1 MLRTIVMS
9 LAVSAAVS
17 TLAGSAFASS
27 VRTELKLATPT
38 GPGRS
43 VGWAVIS
50 SSPKGA
56 VIKLKL
62 HDLPAGEH
70 GLHLHENGTCMP
82 AAGPDGKA
90 VVAGAAGPHRDPGQS
105 GHHMGPEGQGHLG
118 DLPRIVVVDKT
129 KGIVRE
135 TLLAPRLTDV
145 AALKGH
151 SLMIHASGD
160 TYSDTPP
167 LGGGGPRLACGVL
180 K

>member
-9 LAVSAAVS
+9 VAISALAVP
-17 TLAGSAFASS
+17 AFAAS

-62 HDLPAGEH
+62 HDLPTGEH

-90 VVAGAAGPHRDPGQS
+90 VAAGAAGAHWDPGQS

-118 DLPRIVVVDKT
+118 DLPRILVAAKDN
-129 KGIVRE
+129 GMVRE
-135 TLLAPRLTDV
+135 VLVAPRLTDV

-151 SLMIHASGD
+151 TLMIHTSGD

-180 K
+180 R

>member
-1 MLRTIVMS
+1 MFRMILMS
-9 LAVSAAVS
+9 VAVSALAVPA
-17 TLAGSAFASS
+17 LAAS
-27 VRTELKLATPT
+27 VRTELLLATPN

-43 VGWAVIS
+43 IGSVVIAS
-50 SSPKGA
+50 GAKGA

-62 HDLPAGEH
+62 HDVPAGEH

-82 AAGPDGKA
+82 AAGPDGKM
-90 VVAGAAGPHRDPGQS
+90 VLAGAAGGHWDPGQS
-105 GHHMGPEGQGHLG
+105 GHHMGPAGEGHLG
-118 DLPRIVVVDKT
+118 DLPRIVVVDKE

-151 SLMIHASGD
+151 VLMVHAGGD
-160 TYSDTPP
+160 SYSDTPP
-167 LGGGGPRLACGVL
+167 LGGGGARLACGVL